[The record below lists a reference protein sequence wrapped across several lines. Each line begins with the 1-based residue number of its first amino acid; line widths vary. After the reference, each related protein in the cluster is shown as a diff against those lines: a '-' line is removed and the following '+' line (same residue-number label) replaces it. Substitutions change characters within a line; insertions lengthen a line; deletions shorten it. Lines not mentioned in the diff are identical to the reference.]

1 MSREQENK
9 RQRERRAK
17 NNNSVTKKYE
27 KTKKGFLVRT
37 YRNMLSRVTGVTKK
51 KNHLYLGLK
60 ILDKNV
66 FYDFSISN
74 KEFNLLFS
82 DWEKINY
89 NRKFTPSIERIDSKK
104 GYSLDNIE
112 WITFSENCRRGNF
125 NRYNKL

>member
-1 MSREQENK
+1 
-9 RQRERRAK
+9 
-17 NNNSVTKKYE
+17 
-27 KTKKGFLVRT
+27 
-37 YRNMLSRVTGVTKK
+37 
-51 KNHLYLGLK
+51 LGLK